1 MSKSNRPDALSRF
14 ELAKVALGE
23 SNADL
28 AIINGRIVNVYTA
41 EVITG
46 DCILIKGD
54 KIAYVG
60 KYAKRGI
67 GPNTRIIDASGQ
79 VLIPGFIEGH
89 THTDYIYSS
98 HELVRFA
105 LKTGTT
111 SIISETGE
119 VAYGLGYRGIIE
131 YLKSMK
137 DQPVK
142 SWITLPPMVNLS
154 PLAKEHLLTVEQIRR
169 LLRRKEVLGLG
180 EPYWA
185 PVVAGDKR
193 LLEIIEETL
202 KAGKKVEGHSAGAT
216 ANKLQAY
223 TGLGISSDHEPIE
236 AEEALERLRLGLSVM
251 IRDGEIRQDLEAVSR
266 IKDRKI
272 DFRRLALSTDGIG
285 PWQLTTSGFVD
296 HLVQKAINLG
306 FPPVQAIQMG
316 TLNVAEH
323 FNLSDFVGG
332 IAPGRFADIVFIPE
346 MDTIK
351 PQLVISN
358 GQIAMQNGELLVSP
372 RRHNYPKYTCQSMH
386 IEREIKPGDFEVRVN
401 ILDSK
406 VKVRVIDQISN
417 LLTKETIMEL
427 AVDRGQILMD
437 KTLDIIKIAAIERNY
452 TQGKTFSGFHH
463 GLGLKQG
470 AISTSTAWDSNNLI
484 VAGTNERDMALAVNR
499 VKDLGGGM
507 VISRNGDILA
517 ELAFP
522 VGGKLSTEPMEV
534 LAEKLTRLQMISQE
548 MGCTSPDIR
557 TTLSVLTT
565 SAIPYLRICE
575 SGLFNLRTNGLVD
588 LVVDEST

>member
-1 MSKSNRPDALSRF
+1 MSKSNRPAGLSRF
-14 ELAKVALGE
+14 ELTKVALGT

-28 AIINGRIVNVYTA
+28 AIINSRIVNVYTA
-41 EVITG
+41 EIITG
-46 DCILIKGD
+46 DCILTKGD

-60 KYAKRGI
+60 PYAKRGI
-67 GPNTRIIDASGQ
+67 GPDTCIIDATGQ
-79 VLIPGFIEGH
+79 VLVPGFIEGH

-98 HELVRFA
+98 HELVRYA

-131 YLKSMK
+131 YLKSMR

-154 PLAKEHLLTVEQIRR
+154 PLARENLLTVEQIRR
-169 LLRRKEVLGLG
+169 LLRRKEVVGLG

-202 KAGKKVEGHSAGAT
+202 RAGKKVEGHSAGAT

-223 TGLGISSDHEPIE
+223 TSLGISSDHEPIE

-285 PWQLTTSGFVD
+285 PCQLTTSGFVD
-296 HLVQKAINLG
+296 HLIQKAINLG

-323 FNLSDFVGG
+323 FNLADFVGG

-346 MDTIK
+346 LDVIK
-351 PQLVISN
+351 PQMVISN
-358 GQIAMQNGELLVSP
+358 GQIAMQNGELLIPP
-372 RRHNYPKYTCQSMH
+372 RRHVYPKYACQTIH
-386 IEREIKPGDFEVRVN
+386 IGREIKAGDFAVP
-401 ILDSK
+401 LKGADSTA
-406 VKVRVIDQISN
+406 KVRVIDQASN
-417 LLTKETIMEL
+417 LLTKEAFFEL
-427 AVDRGQILMD
+427 PVSHGEIEMDQARG
-437 KTLDIIKIAAIERNY
+437 IIKIAAIERNY
-452 TQGKTFSGFHH
+452 TQGKTFTGFHH

-470 AISTSTAWDSNNLI
+470 AISTSTGWDSNNLI
-484 VAGTNERDMALAVNR
+484 VAGTNENDMALAVNR

-507 VISRNGDILA
+507 VISQNGEILA
-517 ELAFP
+517 ELGFP
-522 VGGKLSTEPMEV
+522 VCGKLSTEPMEV
-534 LAEKLTRLQMISQE
+534 LAEKLTRLQQISQE

-565 SAIPYLRICE
+565 TAIPYLRICE